1 MDYLRH
7 LELHVRTGSLRNQ
20 FGQFGLLGGRLRKLL
35 VGSCGAVVRKLAVFV
50 EGCLEG
56 VNLSGGS
63 FMCNFHCM
71 YVYYIGPKQV

>member
-7 LELHVRTGSLRNQ
+7 SELHVRADSLENQ
-20 FGQFGLLGGRLRKLL
+20 FGQFGLLGGDQGSYLWAVTRKL
-35 VGSCGAVVRKLAVFV
+35 VVF
-50 EGCLEG
+50 EMGCLEG
-56 VNLSGGS
+56 VNLSRGS